1 MNGLKS
7 LICLLVITADVLTLG
22 LHTGANHSQPQPNP
36 TLMNTC
42 LITTNVGQLVNF
54 YESVLGIKA
63 QRSGDQYAEFRTGV
77 GVLAIFSAEAQEKY
91 IPGSADAAS
100 NRSAILEFKVDDVDY
115 EYVRLQPLVKIW
127 VRQPTTQPWG
137 TRSVYFRDP
146 DGNLVNF
153 YMPAKIQ

>member
-7 LICLLVITADVLTLG
+7 LICLLVITAAVLTFG
-22 LHTGANHSQPQPNP
+22 LATGANHSQPQRNP

-63 QRSGDQYAEFRTGV
+63 QRSGEQYAEFRTGV
-77 GVLAIFSAEAQEKY
+77 GVLAVFSAEAQEKY

-100 NRSAILEFKVDDVDY
+100 NRGAILEFKVDDVDY
-115 EYVRLQPLVKIW
+115 EYLRLKPLVKIW
-127 VRQPTTQPWG
+127 VRPPTTQPWG

>member
-77 GVLAIFSAEAQEKY
+77 VAGGETEALLVPASGEPVIQY
-91 IPGSADAAS
+91 PGG
-100 NRSAILEFKVDDVDY
+100 RH
-115 EYVRLQPLVKIW
+115 
-127 VRQPTTQPWG
+127 
-137 TRSVYFRDP
+137 
-146 DGNLVNF
+146 
-153 YMPAKIQ
+153 

>member
-1 MNGLKS
+1 MVSSAGLP
-7 LICLLVITADVLTLG
+7 
-22 LHTGANHSQPQPNP
+22 TGANHSQPQPNP

-91 IPGSADAAS
+91 SGLRGCGQQQECYPG
-100 NRSAILEFKVDDVDY
+100 
-115 EYVRLQPLVKIW
+115 
-127 VRQPTTQPWG
+127 
-137 TRSVYFRDP
+137 
-146 DGNLVNF
+146 
-153 YMPAKIQ
+153 IQGR